1 MKKLIVAV
9 MLLSLGSMAYAQ
21 GDVNYWKYHTV
32 SREITPEVKQ
42 YWANNVDLQ
51 EKELKK
57 CWNSPKKQFFRV
69 PAGSKQWNI
78 CAEIYAV
85 NNPEIQTIQE
95 ANEKLISLKNY
106 YRKGIVLKE

>member
-1 MKKLIVAV
+1 MKKFIAAV
-9 MLLSLGSMAYAQ
+9 ILLSLGSMAYAQ
-21 GDVNYWKYHTV
+21 SDANYWKYSTT
-32 SREITPEVKQ
+32 SRELTPDVKQ
-42 YWANNVDLQ
+42 YWANNVELQ

-85 NNPEIQTIQE
+85 NEGINTIQE
-95 ANEKLISLKNY
+95 ANEKLIRLKNY
-106 YRKGIVLKE
+106 YRKGITPQE